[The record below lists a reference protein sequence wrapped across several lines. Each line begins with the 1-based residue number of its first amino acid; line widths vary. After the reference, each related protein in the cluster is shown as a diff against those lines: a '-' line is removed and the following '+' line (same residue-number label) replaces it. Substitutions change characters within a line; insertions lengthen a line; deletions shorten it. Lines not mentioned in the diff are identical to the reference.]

1 MLHTYCEA
9 LRGATHMAGCQ
20 CSLWAS
26 SGCSLSLVLCHSTSV
41 SCVPVCDWLRDW
53 ALECA
58 TPLTSC
64 MGGGKVCVWHRES
77 EQEREKYTPFFFRAP
92 SPSSPLAPW
101 LLLGEFLSA
110 YVCVCVCVILLPQ
123 GARLSPGG
131 CTDCHT
137 AMSGSDKYIFIFWH
151 LTTPS
156 LDIPVLC
163 SEVEDS
169 AHRRWGHFGACVWSK
184 IPKVQISSF

>member
-77 EQEREKYTPFFFRAP
+77 EQEREKYTPFSFRAP

-110 YVCVCVCVILLPQ
+110 YVCVCVCHSPAPGREAFSRRVHW
-123 GARLSPGG
+123 LSHSYVRIRQIHLYFLTPHHSIFR
-131 CTDCHT
+131 HT
-137 AMSGSDKYIFIFWH
+137 CAVFGSRGQRTQEMRSFWC
-151 LTTPS
+151 
-156 LDIPVLC
+156 LC
-163 SEVEDS
+163 VKQDSE
-169 AHRRWGHFGACVWSK
+169 
-184 IPKVQISSF
+184 SSN